1 MKVYL
6 HQLWLVLMFLLLL
19 AGLFLPIAQYENVE
33 GSTALLTN
41 FRLKFVEGDS
51 VSAMWALGVILCCTA
66 LLTLFLLLLSVY
78 RNFTLQK
85 RLLIFDDLLIVG
97 YYIVYVVYVILLND
111 DAVFRPKVAA
121 GFPLIALLLSI
132 LTFSCIQRVEAA
144 IISGA
149 SSFRLR

>member
-66 LLTLFLLLLSVY
+66 LLMLLLSVY